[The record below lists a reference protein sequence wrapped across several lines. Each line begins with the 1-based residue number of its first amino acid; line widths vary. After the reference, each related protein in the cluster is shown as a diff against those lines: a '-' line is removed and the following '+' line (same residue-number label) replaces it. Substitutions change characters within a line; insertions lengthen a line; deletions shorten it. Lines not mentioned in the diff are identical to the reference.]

1 LLGIL
6 LDWDVRLA
14 SADGKMPARLLESLT
29 SKAEG
34 SFIAHAGV
42 RLRPSPQTKGP
53 IMRRV
58 LPTLLIAV
66 ASLGASAALAQD
78 CHHAKVAER
87 GDHVMGFDHAKT
99 KHHFL
104 LSAAGGSIEASA
116 NDPADTESRE
126 AIRGHLEHI
135 ASMFSEGNFDAPML
149 IHDQVP
155 PGVPTMKRKKAL
167 IAWKF
172 EETEAGGRVR
182 ITSKDAEALAA
193 IHEFLR
199 FQIEDHQTGDPTEIP
214 GSPSTANRKN

>member
-1 LLGIL
+1 MKRLFSALLT
-6 LDWDVRLA
+6 A
-14 SADGKMPARLLESLT
+14 A
-29 SKAEG
+29 
-34 SFIAHAGV
+34 
-42 RLRPSPQTKGP
+42 
-53 IMRRV
+53 
-58 LPTLLIAV
+58 

-99 KHHFL
+99 SHHFL
-104 LSAAGGSIEASA
+104 LSPAGGSIEVSA
-116 NDPADTESRE
+116 NDPADTASRD

-155 PGVPTMKRKKAL
+155 PGVPAMKRKKAL

-172 EETEAGGRVR
+172 EETETGGRVR

-214 GSPSTANRKN
+214 GGANPKN